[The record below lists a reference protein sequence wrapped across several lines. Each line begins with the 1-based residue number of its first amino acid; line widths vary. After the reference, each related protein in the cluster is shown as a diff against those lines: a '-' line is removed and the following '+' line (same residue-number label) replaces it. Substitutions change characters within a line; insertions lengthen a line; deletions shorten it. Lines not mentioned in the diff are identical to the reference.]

1 MAVKKTP
8 DTISA
13 APSNSAT
20 AKTSASTTSARSTVA
35 GPSNPPDDEAATADA
50 FVAKFA
56 NVDALARALPFNPN
70 KPAEYG
76 DATAEPLPGAS
87 AKVVDVRVS
96 ASTLTEVL
104 PSIKTGSGQPNL
116 GLNPGNLPLDR
127 VRADATGRVLT
138 TNQGV
143 PVADNQHSLK
153 AGLRGPALL
162 EDFILREKITHFDHE
177 RIPERI
183 VHARGSGAHGYFE
196 CYQSMAS
203 VTRASLFAEAGKR
216 TPVFVRFSTVLGERG
231 STDTPRDVRGF
242 AVKFY
247 TDEGNWDL
255 VGNNIPV
262 FFIQDA
268 MKFPDLIH
276 AAKPEPHFGM
286 PQAATAHDTFWD
298 FVSLMP
304 ESTHMLMWAMSDRTL
319 PRSLRMMQGFGV
331 HTFRL
336 IDAQGRS
343 TFVKF
348 HWTPLAGTHS
358 LDWDESVKISGAD
371 PDFHRRDLW
380 EAIEYGAFPEWE
392 LSFQSFTEEQAE
404 SFSFDVLDATKIIPE
419 ELVPLTPVGKMVL
432 NRNPDN
438 FFAET
443 EQVAFCAAHIVPG
456 IDFSNDPL
464 LAGRIHSYQD
474 TQISRLGGPNFHEIP
489 INAPVAQVH
498 NNQRDGMHRQS
509 INRGKVSYEPNSLG
523 GGCPFQAGIAGFTSF
538 REPIAADK
546 VRGKPERFADHYTQ
560 ATLFYNSQTP
570 IEKAHILRGFRFELT
585 KVQVP
590 AIRQRV
596 VAMLANVDAEF
607 ASTLAAQLGMTAPE
621 PLPRV
626 LKKAPKPEVTAS
638 PALSLF
644 ARPGAVGIQTRR
656 IAILVADGVNGAA
669 AQALHAGLVAQGAV
683 PRYIGA
689 RLGAVK
695 SEDGVEVNVEV
706 TLETTPAVL
715 YDAVAVLGGRGAVV
729 QLGNLGHALE
739 FIKDQYRHAKPILA
753 VGEAAALLENAG
765 APAVLPS
772 GKPDP
777 GVLIV
782 GPDGSVA
789 EVLPEFIKAIA
800 RHRHHEREM
809 DPPLV

>member
-1 MAVKKTP
+1 MPDKKRP
-8 DTISA
+8 EKPNDA
-13 APSNSAT
+13 AAASG
-20 AKTSASTTSARSTVA
+20 AKTSARSTVSGPARGANPAPAVDPLIDKLA
-35 GPSNPPDDEAATADA
+35 GADA
-50 FVAKFA
+50 LVTA
-56 NVDALARALPFNPN
+56 VPFNAN
-70 KPAEYG
+70 KAEEYG
-76 DATAEPLPGAS
+76 DATAEPRPGTTV
-87 AKVVDVRVS
+87 KVSDARVTG
-96 ASTLTEVL
+96 STLTEGE
-104 PSIKTGSGQPNL
+104 PSNKAGL
-116 GLNPGNLPLDR
+116 GVPKLGFNPGNLPLDR
-127 VRADATGRVLT
+127 VRADSTGRPLT

-143 PVADNQHSLK
+143 LVADNQHSLK

-196 CYQSMAS
+196 CHRPMTE

-231 STDTPRDVRGF
+231 SADTPRDVRGF

-276 AAKPEPHFGM
+276 AAKPEPHLGV

-336 IDAQGRS
+336 INDQGES

-348 HWTPLAGTHS
+348 HWRPVAGTHS
-358 LDWDESVKISGAD
+358 LDWDESVKICGAD

-380 EAIEYGAFPEWE
+380 EAIEAGAFPEWE
-392 LSFQSFTEEQAE
+392 LSFQLFSEEQAE
-404 SFSFDVLDATKIIPE
+404 KFSFDVLDATKLVPE

-443 EQVAFCAAHIVPG
+443 EQIAFCTAHIVPG

-464 LAGRIHSYQD
+464 LAGRIHSYHD

-489 INAPVAQVH
+489 INAPIAQVH

-509 INRGKVSYEPNSLG
+509 INRGRVAYEPNSLA
-523 GGCPFQAGIAGFTSF
+523 GGCPFQAGKVGFTSF
-538 REPIAADK
+538 REPIEADK
-546 VRGKPERFADHYTQ
+546 VRGKPERFADHYSQ
-560 ATLFYNSQTP
+560 ATLFFNSQTP
-570 IEKAHILRGFRFELT
+570 VEKAHILRAFRFELT

-590 AIRQRV
+590 AVRQRV
-596 VAMLANVDAEF
+596 VSMLANVDGAL
-607 ASTLAAQLGMTAPE
+607 ADTLAKDLGMATPE
-621 PLPRV
+621 PMPRALARV
-626 LKKAPKPEVTAS
+626 AKAEVTQS

-644 ARPGAVGIQTRR
+644 ARPGDGRIQTRR
-656 IAILVADGVNGAA
+656 IAILVADGVDGEA
-669 AQALHAGLVAQGAV
+669 AQTLHAGLAEQGAV
-683 PRYIGA
+683 PRYVGV
-689 RLGAVK
+689 RLGAVQT
-695 SEDGVEVNVEV
+695 EQGGTLDVEV
-706 TLETTPAVL
+706 TLETMPSVL
-715 YDAVAVLGGRGAVV
+715 FDAVAVLGGKGAVTR
-729 QLGNLGHALE
+729 LGNNGHAVE

-753 VGEAAALLENAG
+753 LGAAAALVENAG
-765 APAVLPS
+765 VPAVLPT
-772 GKPDP
+772 GAPDP
-777 GVLIV
+777 GLLIR
-782 GPDGSVA
+782 GQASASEALPDFV
-789 EVLPEFIKAIA
+789 KAIA
-800 RHRHHEREM
+800 RHRHHERET
-809 DPPLV
+809 DPPAL

>member
-1 MAVKKTP
+1 MAAKKNT
-8 DTISA
+8 DNESTQTSA
-13 APSNSAT
+13 LDP
-20 AKTSASTTSARSTVA
+20 AKTSGLTTSARSTVS
-35 GPSNPPDDEAATADA
+35 GPARPPAVAPEGDA
-50 FVAKFA
+50 LAEKMVG
-56 NVDALARALPFNPN
+56 VDALVAALPFNPN
-70 KPAEYG
+70 KAGEYG
-76 DATAEPLPGAS
+76 AASGEPQPGAS
-87 AKVVDVRVS
+87 AKLKDVRLS
-96 ASTLTEVL
+96 ASTLTEVV
-104 PSIKTGSGQPNL
+104 PSNKVGAGQPNL

-196 CYQSMAS
+196 CYASMAK

-276 AAKPEPHFGM
+276 AAKPEPHFAM

-336 IDAQGRS
+336 VDAQGKSR
-343 TFVKF
+343 FVKF
-348 HWTPLAGTHS
+348 HWAPLAGTHS

-380 EAIEYGAFPEWE
+380 EAIESGAFPEWE
-392 LSFQSFTEEQAE
+392 LSFQIFTEEQAE
-404 SFSFDVLDATKIIPE
+404 SFSFDVLDATKLIPE

-443 EQVAFCAAHIVPG
+443 EQVAFCTAHVVPG

-464 LAGRIHSYQD
+464 LAGRIHSYHD

-489 INAPVAQVH
+489 INAAVAQVH
-498 NNQRDGMHRQS
+498 NNQREGMHRQA
-509 INRGKVSYEPNSLG
+509 IHRGRVAYEPSSLG
-523 GGCPFQAGIAGFTSF
+523 GGCPFQAGAAGFTSF
-538 REPIAADK
+538 REPIEADK

-570 IEKAHILRGFRFELT
+570 LEKAHIRRAFRFELT

-590 AIRQRV
+590 AVRQRV
-596 VAMLANVDAEF
+596 VAMIANVDAGLAE
-607 ASTLAAQLGMTAPE
+607 ALAADLGMAVPE
-621 PLPRV
+621 PLPRALTKV
-626 LKKAPKPEVTAS
+626 VQPEVTES

-644 ARPGAVGIQTRR
+644 ARPGDGSIRTRR
-656 IAILVADGVNGAA
+656 IAILVADGVDGTA
-669 AQALHAGLVAQGAV
+669 AQALHAGLVAKGAV
-683 PRYIGA
+683 PRYIGV
-689 RLGAVK
+689 RLGTVQT
-695 SEDGVEVNVEV
+695 EDGSVLDVEA
-706 TLETTPAVL
+706 TLETMPSVL
-715 YDAVAVLGGRGAVV
+715 FDALALPGGKKSVTR
-729 QLGNLGHALE
+729 LGNVGHALE

-753 VGEAAALLENAG
+753 VGAAAALVENAG
-765 APAVLPS
+765 VPAVLPS

-777 GVLIV
+777 GVLTL
-782 GPDGSVA
+782 GPDASVA
-789 EVLPEFIKAIA
+789 DALPKFVAAIA

-809 DPPLV
+809 DPPAV